1 MKKLLL
7 SIAILSLVLGGQA
20 RASTHPD
27 ASGEAAIAAIAAPTA
42 SSALSAP
49 SAAAP
54 ATQVAAA
61 SDLLLRPAAAQKVS
75 VQLVG
80 IGDNRSDQRIG
91 RSAGQQAA
99 DQERPG
105 PEGLPSTPVALGAL
119 LLLLCMLIGR
129 RNA

>member
-1 MKKLLL
+1 MGSSDQNRMKKLLL
-7 SIAILSLVLGGQA
+7 SSAILSLVLGAQV
-20 RASTHPD
+20 RASTNHD
-27 ASGEAAIAAIAAPTA
+27 ALSEAAIAAPTA
-42 SSALSAP
+42 
-49 SAAAP
+49 AAAP

-91 RSAGQQAA
+91 RSAGQQAP
-99 DQERPG
+99 DQELPG

-129 RNA
+129 RNV